1 MHPQAFRKLFRE
13 WMALL
18 AVLAMVLG
26 PLALLTSRS
35 LAAQERV
42 NVAAGLAS
50 LPICAPGDSIDG
62 LAAKTG
68 GGACDHCMPAHGT
81 APVVIETQPGACA
94 FAPAVFPADT
104 GPSALLSQL
113 RLPPATGPPAF

>member
-1 MHPQAFRKLFRE
+1 MQLRTFHKLFRE

-18 AVLAMVLG
+18 AILAMALG

-50 LPICAPGDSIDG
+50 LPVCAPGDSIDG

-68 GGACDHCMPAHGT
+68 GGACDHCMPAHGA
-81 APVVIETQPGACA
+81 APALIKAQRDVCA

-104 GPSALLSQL
+104 CPSALLSQL
-113 RLPPATGPPAF
+113 RLPPATGPPVF

>member
-1 MHPQAFRKLFRE
+1 MQPRAFHKLFRE

-18 AVLAMVLG
+18 AILAMVLG

-50 LPICAPGDSIDG
+50 LPICVPGDSIDG
-62 LAAKTG
+62 LSAKTG
-68 GGACDHCMPAHGT
+68 GGVCDHCMPALGA
-81 APVVIETQPGACA
+81 APAMALAQPGACA
-94 FAPAVFPADT
+94 FASTVFPANT

>member
-1 MHPQAFRKLFRE
+1 MQPRAFHKLFRE

-50 LPICAPGDSIDG
+50 LPVCTPGDSIDG

-68 GGACDHCMPAHGT
+68 GGACDHCMPAHGA
-81 APVVIETQPGACA
+81 APAVIEVQPGACA
-94 FAPAVFPADT
+94 FASTVFPANT

-113 RLPPATGPPAF
+113 VLPPATGPPAF

>member
-1 MHPQAFRKLFRE
+1 MQPRAFHKLFRE

-18 AVLAMVLG
+18 AVFAMVLG

-42 NVAAGLAS
+42 NMAAGLAS

-62 LAAKTG
+62 LSAKTG
-68 GGACDHCMPAHGT
+68 GGVCDHCTSALGT
-81 APVVIETQPGACA
+81 APAIAMGQPDSCA
-94 FAPAVFPADT
+94 FASTVFPADT

-113 RLPPATGPPAF
+113 RLPPATGPPVF

>member
-1 MHPQAFRKLFRE
+1 
-13 WMALL
+13 MALL
-18 AVLAMVLG
+18 AIIAMALG

-50 LPICAPGDSIDG
+50 LPICTPGDSIDG
-62 LAAKTG
+62 LSAKTG
-68 GGACDHCMPAHGT
+68 GGVCDHCMPALGA
-81 APVVIETQPGACA
+81 APALTQAQPGACA
-94 FAPAVFPADT
+94 FAATIFPTDT